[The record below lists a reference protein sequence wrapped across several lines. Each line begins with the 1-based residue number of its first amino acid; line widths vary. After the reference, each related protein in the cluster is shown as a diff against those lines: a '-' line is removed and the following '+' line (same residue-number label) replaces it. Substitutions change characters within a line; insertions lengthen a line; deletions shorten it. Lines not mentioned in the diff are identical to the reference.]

1 MHTSDIRVS
10 IIQLVKT
17 HKQETMYQ
25 IPPLAATILAS
36 WVASEQVP
44 RIAHEMCNRK
54 NIAVPQHRAS
64 THRKENFP
72 DTAEAAVSRMRE
84 LGIRSARE
92 REVEVSQQ
100 ERAEMEMER
109 AQLSSWQVRTAWNSL
124 SKDHQSISTNGSTS
138 WLTVNDSAQF

>member
-1 MHTSDIRVS
+1 MQVT
-10 IIQLVKT
+10 T
-17 HKQETMYQ
+17 NQ
-25 IPPLAATILAS
+25 IHPAAATILTSQLDLVLGCKWRSKVLHCGKQFTTA
-36 WVASEQVP
+36 
-44 RIAHEMCNRK
+44 RRLHRL
-54 NIAVPQHRAS
+54 QHLAS

-109 AQLSSWQVRTAWNSL
+109 AQLSSWQVRET
-124 SKDHQSISTNGSTS
+124 
-138 WLTVNDSAQF
+138 